1 MVATAILESK
11 KSCSQVR
18 VNHRTDKHNW
28 IKEITVIITKAGMD
42 PNNTKSAEEL
52 ACHVYK
58 GLTILQ

>member
-11 KSCSQVR
+11 NSCSQVR

-42 PNNTKSAEEL
+42 PNTPKVQKNWL
-52 ACHVYK
+52 AMFIK
-58 GLTILQ
+58 A